1 MPSPGLPALP
11 GKTSS
16 TSAENSGALTVVV
29 PFDAKVYINGKET
42 HSTGSRRQYVSYGL
56 EPGMSYKYV
65 VKVQVVRNGE
75 LQEDSKTETLAA
87 GDIKGVAFGFNPS
100 TAEVAGPTRHTERL
114 RMAVASAAEGSVF
127 AERKATTHAIRA
139 VQSLEN
145 PGPSVPV
152 SSGARAFFCY

>member
-1 MPSPGLPALP
+1 MPSPGSLPALP

-16 TSAENSGALTVVV
+16 TSAENSGALTVWV

-75 LQEDSKTETLAA
+75 LQEDSKTETLTA
-87 GDIKGVAFGFNPS
+87 GDIKAVAFGFNPS
-100 TAEVAGPTRHTERL
+100 TAEVAE
-114 RMAVASAAEGSVF
+114 
-127 AERKATTHAIRA
+127 TH
-139 VQSLEN
+139 
-145 PGPSVPV
+145 
-152 SSGARAFFCY
+152 